1 MLSSPAECFTG
12 HKDRAFSA
20 CLDFTATER
29 RLVHSDE
36 SSGIHLPTRLRSTPI
51 TALHHYY
58 AGSDSSQLLVTP
70 RGIPASRKLTSEHS
84 IANHYVQYC
93 RGFSWSLSSTRH
105 LIMVHAALCQGIVPH
120 EYGLHLALAGS
131 PLTHNRIAFV
141 SYGLLFPLLLLPTPP
156 RDDAVTVEYK
166 SERLI

>member
-58 AGSDSSQLLVTP
+58 AGSDSSQLLVRP
-70 RGIPASRKLTSEHS
+70 RGIQLHVNLLPNIPSPTTTGSIVADFPSLFPPPDISSWFTPPFARELFRMNMGFTLRSQARHLHITESRLSPMDCSFLFCCSPPRLATT
-84 IANHYVQYC
+84 Q
-93 RGFSWSLSSTRH
+93 LQSSTN
-105 LIMVHAALCQGIVPH
+105 PK
-120 EYGLHLALAGS
+120 
-131 PLTHNRIAFV
+131 
-141 SYGLLFPLLLLPTPP
+141 
-156 RDDAVTVEYK
+156 D
-166 SERLI
+166 